1 MRSVME
7 FFMADLAFEL
17 KKNERRF
24 LPQNLLF
31 KIAPFWIFQNLWTKV
46 GYKNGTKWV
55 TKMYCFGLQ
64 KWNGLGYKNSKN
76 RYPQNRLTSVECILD
91 MSPKN
96 IQNGKCISLYNHRIY
111 SLVCRYKTHEAS
123 HGSSRGW
130 PHILVQWGFHLPVAV
145 RILMSFDTVQKT
157 YW

>member
-1 MRSVME
+1 MISGRNVWAKIS
-7 FFMADLAFEL
+7 L
-17 KKNERRF
+17 KTLHIKTYF
-24 LPQNLLF
+24 LKSLHFGYF
-31 KIAPFWIFQNLWTKV
+31 KICEP
-46 GYKNGTKWV
+46 KWV
-55 TKMYCFGLQ
+55 TKMERNGLQ
-64 KWNGLGYKNSKN
+64 KCTVLGYKNSKN

-96 IQNGKCISLYNHRIY
+96 IQNGKCISLYNRRIY

-123 HGSSRGW
+123 HGISRGW

>member
-1 MRSVME
+1 MDYDVEKNPYSTFYKSRQNRMIAVNSKTN
-7 FFMADLAFEL
+7 FL
-17 KKNERRF
+17 KSLHF
-24 LPQNLLF
+24 GYF
-31 KIAPFWIFQNLWTKV
+31 KICEP
-46 GYKNGTKWV
+46 KWV
-55 TKMYCFGLQ
+55 TRMEYNGLQ

-123 HGSSRGW
+123 HGSSRG
-130 PHILVQWGFHLPVAV
+130 
-145 RILMSFDTVQKT
+145 
-157 YW
+157 